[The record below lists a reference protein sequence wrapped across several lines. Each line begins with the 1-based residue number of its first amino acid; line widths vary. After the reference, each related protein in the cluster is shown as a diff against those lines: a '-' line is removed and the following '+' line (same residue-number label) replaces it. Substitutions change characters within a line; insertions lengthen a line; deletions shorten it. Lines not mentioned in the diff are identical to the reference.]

1 MNRIVPAGR
10 GAFVLVERDGLTGA
24 GECAPLP
31 GRSADTIDD
40 DLAALASARELADI
54 PRSLPAARFA
64 LETALLDLEARA
76 RGVPVADLLA
86 PAPVR
91 ELSASAIVPL
101 GGHSPA
107 AAWKVKIGRTDFAA
121 ERAALASMR
130 RGLRLDVNRAWSLEQ
145 AAGHLA
151 ALVPLE
157 PAWVEE
163 PVSAADLVRL
173 GAQPV
178 PIALDESLLDQP
190 HESAA
195 ALDAG
200 LVQVL
205 VLKPAVLGGHRACLD
220 WAARARRAGALPVV
234 SHLMD
239 GPVALA
245 AAIELALAIARPGDP
260 APGLGAHDGLAAF
273 PPLRVPQLAGQRLVS
288 HRPGLGVVP

>member
-10 GAFVLVERDGLTGA
+10 GAFVLVDRDGLTGA
-24 GECAPLP
+24 GECSPLP
-31 GRSADTIDD
+31 GRSADMLDD
-40 DLAALASARELADI
+40 DLAALMSAREVADI

-64 LETALLDLEARA
+64 LETALLDREARA
-76 RGVPVADLLA
+76 RGVSVADILA
-86 PAPVR
+86 PAPAR
-91 ELSASAIVPL
+91 TLSASAIVPL
-101 GGHSPA
+101 GGSSPA
-107 AAWKVKIGRTDFAA
+107 TAWKVKIGRGDFAA
-121 ERAALASMR
+121 ELAALAGMR
-130 RGLRLDVNRAWSLEQ
+130 RDLRLDVNRAWPREL
-145 AAGHLA
+145 AARHLA

-163 PVSAADLVRL
+163 PMSAADLLLL
-173 GAQPV
+173 GKQPV

-190 HESAA
+190 DESAA

-205 VLKPAVLGGHRACLD
+205 VLKPALLGGHRACLD
-220 WAARARRAGALPVV
+220 WAARARRAGARPVV

-245 AAIELALAIARPGDP
+245 AAIELALAMARPGDP

-288 HRPGLGVVP
+288 HRPGLGVMP